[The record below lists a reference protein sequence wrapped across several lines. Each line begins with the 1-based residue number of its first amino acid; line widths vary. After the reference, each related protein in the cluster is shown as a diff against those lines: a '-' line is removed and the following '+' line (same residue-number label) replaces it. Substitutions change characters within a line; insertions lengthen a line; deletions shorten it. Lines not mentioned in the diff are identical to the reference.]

1 LVVAMAVTQRLQRIT
16 DLHLSSPEV
25 LAKQN
30 VGGASPQPN
39 VSGLCPIFPP
49 GSMEKG
55 NREWGQG
62 RSPPSVTLRAPPS
75 PAGGRREERAAAGGA
90 SFLPSPLAGEGAPCV
105 SKGRMRG
112 IPNAHCLLAN
122 RYWPPPTH
130 EPQ

>member
-62 RSPPSVTLRAPPS
+62 RSPHPSRFARHLLP
-75 PAGGRREERAAAGGA
+75 PAGKEKKELQLAAPLFFLLPLREKVRLASARGG
-90 SFLPSPLAGEGAPCV
+90 
-105 SKGRMRG
+105 
-112 IPNAHCLLAN
+112 
-122 RYWPPPTH
+122 
-130 EPQ
+130 